1 MDLIY
6 RQEATFHQLAS
17 NKNYGK
23 DRQWVE
29 NTMKRGTLKDHI
41 AAMSVVVSSHPVHK
55 LYALDML
62 LKLAK
67 VATGDDDTSGSKTN
81 DRVSHVVSEAL
92 TDLFTSTLLPPNC
105 KSIGLDES
113 SSSYVSSEDDQKNYI
128 ESGSGPIRKRFC
140 CHGPECSSDNV
151 HRHEKSTRCDDYK

>member
-92 TDLFTSTLLPPNC
+92 TDLFTST
-105 KSIGLDES
+105 SIGLDACPVYLYE
-113 SSSYVSSEDDQKNYI
+113 E
-128 ESGSGPIRKRFC
+128 G
-140 CHGPECSSDNV
+140 
-151 HRHEKSTRCDDYK
+151 KS